1 MRGQQGALMPVLLAF
16 VAYLLGSLVLSALLL
31 PLVYPGIDALFGD
44 EAEPSG
50 AMYRIAMFLMLLG
63 FPWFLKRQRLLGW
76 HEIGFTLPARPAW
89 IAVFKG
95 LGLGT
100 AMLTGLALVLV
111 LAGARVY
118 VHAGMPPAGEL
129 LEALLGGLI
138 GGLLVGL
145 IEEAFFRG
153 MMHTGM
159 RRRLA
164 FWPTALLTG
173 AFYASVHFI
182 RPAELPAGTEL
193 DLSASLSMLGQG
205 LAGLFEFAAI
215 HDSFISLLV
224 AGVLLAMVR
233 ERTGNICWVIGIH
246 AGWVL
251 VVNVTKLLTDTDK
264 TDGLPIWVGHYDKVT
279 GWLAAIWLA
288 LVAGWY
294 WYRTRSPREMPAPI
308 LSPETKR
315 AGH

>member
-1 MRGQQGALMPVLLAF
+1 MPVFLAF

-31 PLVYPGIDALFGD
+31 PLLYPGIEALLGD
-44 EAEPSG
+44 TAEPSS
-50 AMYRIAMFLMLLG
+50 AMYRIAMLLMLLG
-63 FPWFLKRQRLLGW
+63 FPWFLKRLRLLGW
-76 HEIGFTLPARPAW
+76 REIGFTLPARAAW
-89 IAVFKG
+89 VAVFKG

-100 AMLTGLALVLV
+100 AMLAGLALVLV
-111 LAGARVY
+111 LVGARVY
-118 VHAGMPPAGEL
+118 AHAGMPPAGEL

-173 AFYASVHFI
+173 AFYAAVHFI
-182 RPAELPAGTEL
+182 RPAELPAGVEL
-193 DLSASLSMLGQG
+193 DLAASLSMLIQG

-215 HDSFISLLV
+215 HDSLVSLLV

-251 VVNVTKLLTDTDK
+251 VIKVTKLLTDVDK
-264 TDGLPIWVGHYDKVT
+264 ADGLSIWLGHYDKVT
-279 GWLAAIWLA
+279 GWLAAMWLA
-288 LVAGWY
+288 LVAAVY
-294 WYRTRSPREMPAPI
+294 WRRSRPR
-308 LSPETKR
+308 SGR
-315 AGH
+315 AGCRERPATDPCRTTA